1 MFSKLLAYH
10 TGTHTEVYTWRS
22 GTLSAKA
29 IFNAD
34 ADGFARFAAYL
45 KKHNGSPLYFLVDIV
60 EENFRLDTIPHV
72 LGQSRT
78 TLIDRKLEQLFR
90 NEPHRYAEIQG
101 RTTEGRRD
109 DQLLLSAL
117 TNNESINPWINI
129 VLECKILLVGIYSVP
144 LLSQEI
150 IPKLGLGDLPH
161 LLLLTRQN
169 SAGLRQS
176 YFQNGRLKFS
186 RLVFVDSNNT
196 DSLIQTINEESTK
209 AQQYLSN
216 QRLLPQD
223 LPLEI
228 HFLCR
233 DNECRALLDGG
244 SDTALR
250 YQCTLH
256 ELSNVAAA
264 LKLRYLPTTDVATL
278 LLQFLAHHRV
288 KNQYASTFETNS
300 WRLNQIKFSIKS
312 SSIALF
318 FLGALSTAYNIASI
332 PNLAVRANQARNEAA
347 LLEAQTQAMEKSR
360 PAGHAQSL
368 PAEPDVLK
376 GTVELV
382 RDLIAHPRT
391 PEALMTHISH
401 ALEEQPQIRLNHFQW
416 TATAS
421 IEKKPPTGT
430 ATSDTDNSIFEET
443 LLEGEV
449 GPFIDDRDAQA
460 AVEHLISKLR
470 EIHGMQVTP
479 ITQPI
484 QPVLATPQTSLKGR
498 ISADLQP
505 QVQSQPHLSNFSLK
519 LKFRMTKP

>member
-22 GTLSAKA
+22 GALSAKN

-34 ADGFARFAAYL
+34 PEGLAQFAAYL
-45 KKHNGSPLYFLVDIV
+45 KKHSGSPLYFLVDIV
-60 EENFRLDTIPHV
+60 EENFRLDAIPHV
-72 LGQSRT
+72 LGQSRA
-78 TLIDRKLEQLFR
+78 TLIDRKLEQIFR
-90 NEPHRYAEIQG
+90 NEPHRHAEIQG
-101 RTTEGRRD
+101 RTAEGRRD

-117 TNNESINPWINI
+117 TNNESINPWINV
-129 VLECKILLVGIYSVP
+129 VLDCKILLVGIYSVP

-150 IPKLGLGDLPH
+150 IPKLGLGELPH

-186 RLVFVDSNNT
+186 RLVFVDGNNT
-196 DSLIQTINEESTK
+196 DSLIQAINEESTK

-223 LPLEI
+223 QPLEI

-233 DNECRALLDGG
+233 DNECRTLLDGG
-244 SDTALR
+244 FSTALR
-250 YQCTLH
+250 YQCVLH

-264 LKLRYLPTTDVATL
+264 LKLRHLPTTDAATL

-300 WRLNQIKFSIKS
+300 WRLNQIKFSVKS

-318 FLGALSTAYNIASI
+318 LLGALSAAYNIASV
-332 PNLAVRANQARNEAA
+332 PNLAVQANQARSEAE
-347 LLEAQTQAMEKSR
+347 LLDAQTQAMQKSR
-360 PAGHAQSL
+360 SADQAQTL

-376 GTVELV
+376 GAVELA
-382 RDLIAHPRT
+382 RNLIAHPRT
-391 PEALMTHISH
+391 PETLMTHISR
-401 ALEEQPQIRLNHFQW
+401 ALEEQPQIRLNRFQW
-416 TATAS
+416 AATAS
-421 IEKKPPTGT
+421 PDKNPQAG
-430 ATSDTDNSIFEET
+430 ATTLDTDNKTFEEA

-449 GPFIDDRDAQA
+449 GPYIDDRDAQA
-460 AVEHLISKLR
+460 AIEQLISKLK
-470 EIHGMQVTP
+470 INYGMQVTP
-479 ITQPI
+479 IKQPI
-484 QPVLATPQTSLKGR
+484 QPVLTTPQSSLKGR
-498 ISADLQP
+498 LSADPQP
-505 QVQSQPHLSNFSLK
+505 QVQQQPHVSSFSLK
-519 LKFRMTKP
+519 LKYRMAKS